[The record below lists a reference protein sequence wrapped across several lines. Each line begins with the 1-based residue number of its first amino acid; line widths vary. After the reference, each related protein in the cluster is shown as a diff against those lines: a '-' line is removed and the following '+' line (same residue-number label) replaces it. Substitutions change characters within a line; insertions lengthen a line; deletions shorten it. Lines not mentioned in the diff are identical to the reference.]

1 MGTRI
6 HPIDRLVGQRVRF
19 LRVERKM
26 SQTTLASSVGLT
38 FQQLQK
44 YESGTN
50 RISASKLVQFAKTL
64 GVNVA
69 SLFDWVDDSDTAK
82 TRESQKLISASQ
94 LDLSIASDL
103 SKIPAGPMKRKLRA
117 LVSALVAIS
126 GRP

>member
-1 MGTRI
+1 
-6 HPIDRLVGQRVRF
+6 
-19 LRVERKM
+19 M

-82 TRESQKLISASQ
+82 TRESQKLSSASQ

-117 LVSALVAIS
+117 LISALVAIS